1 MPLKDEPQHPA
12 ATRSRWA
19 AAGALGLATVPLLL
33 FVTIDL
39 PLKAHLMLSGIFMA
53 AGYWIATRRPDLRLA
68 LIYLSSAVSL
78 RYMIWR
84 ATYTLALDRT
94 ADQVFASCLFAAELY
109 GLMVLLAGY
118 FQTVVLRPRRPIPLP
133 DNTALWPWVDV
144 LIPTYNESPD
154 IVRRTLIGAQAMTYP
169 NKRIYVLD
177 DGRRPEMRALAESL
191 GVGYRVR
198 DNNDH
203 AKAGN
208 INAALKSTNSE
219 LIAIFDC
226 DHVPVRSF
234 LNVTVGLLVADP
246 LMALVQTPH
255 HFYNP
260 DPFQRNLWL
269 EDNIP
274 PEQQVFY
281 HSVQIG
287 NDYWNS
293 VLFCGSCA
301 VLRRT
306 ALVGVGGIAQETV
319 TEDAH
324 TSLKLAAA
332 GWNSAYL
339 DVPLA
344 AGLATESYADHI
356 AQRIRW
362 ARGMTQILRLDN
374 PLTKP
379 GLTFAQRV
387 SYLNSVMHFQFGV
400 PRIIFILAPALYLI
414 FGLHPLAATPGDM
427 LAYGL
432 PHMFLAVL
440 GGLAGARWM
449 RPAFWAEVYEVA
461 LAPYTALVTA
471 AAFFSPRR
479 GKFNVTAKDVQVG
492 QAHFDWR
499 RALPNLV
506 LFGIAVTGLLVGP
519 ARILSAPLEGEA
531 LVVAVIFNV
540 FNVAVV
546 FTALTVALERKQSRS
561 THRIPRRFSA
571 TVELDDGRAMPAS
584 TVDITESGAR
594 IDFYGEELSGCAG
607 WIWIEINGGWAPPI
621 RFTVQ
626 NESPTPEGKLHGV
639 RFVDVSETERRFL
652 VEFMFSEPDSWSV
665 APEQISTAGS
675 VRSIMRAPWR
685 AARGIW
691 GKGVG
696 SGEQAT

>member
-1 MPLKDEPQHPA
+1 MFLFA
-12 ATRSRWA
+12 A
-19 AAGALGLATVPLLL
+19 
-33 FVTIDL
+33 IDL
-39 PLKAHLMLSGIFMA
+39 PLRAHLLLCGIFMA
-53 AGYWIATRRPDLRLA
+53 AGYWIATRRADLRLA
-68 LIYLSSAVSL
+68 LIYLSAAVSI
-78 RYMIWR
+78 RYMWWR
-84 ATYTLALDRT
+84 ASYSLGLDHT
-94 ADQVFASCLFAAELY
+94 EDKIFASLLFAAELY
-109 GLMVLLAGY
+109 GLVVLLAGY
-118 FQTVVLRPRRPIPLP
+118 FQTVVLRPRRPVPLP
-133 DNTALWPWVDV
+133 DDTALWPWVDV

-154 IVRRTLIGAQAMTYP
+154 IVRRTLIGAQAMTYA

-198 DNNDH
+198 DSNAH

-208 INAALKSTNSE
+208 INAALKSTNGE

-246 LMALVQTPH
+246 MMALVQTPH
-255 HFYNP
+255 HFYNA

-269 EDNIP
+269 EQNIP

-281 HSVQIG
+281 HAVQIG

-306 ALVGVGGIAQETV
+306 ALIGVGGIAQETV

-362 ARGMTQILRLDN
+362 ARGMTQILRLDS
-374 PLTKP
+374 PLTKR
-379 GLTFAQRV
+379 GLTFAQRIA
-387 SYLNSVMHFQFGV
+387 YLNAVLHFQFGI
-400 PRIIFILAPALYLI
+400 PRMIFILAPAVYLV
-414 FGLHPLAATPGDM
+414 FGLHPLAATPTDM

-432 PHMFLAVL
+432 PHMFLSVL
-440 GGLAGARWM
+440 GGLAGARSM

-461 LAPYTALVTA
+461 LAPYTALVTIM
-471 AAFFSPRR
+471 AFFAPRR

-492 QAHFDWR
+492 QAHYDWR
-499 RALPNLV
+499 RALPNLA
-506 LFGIAVTGLLVGP
+506 LFGLATTGLLVGP
-519 ARILSAPLEGEA
+519 ARILGSPFEGEA

-561 THRIPRRFSA
+561 THRILRRFAA

-584 TVDITESGAR
+584 TVDLTESGAR
-594 IDFYGEELSGCAG
+594 IDFYGEDLTGCAG
-607 WIWIEINGGWAPPI
+607 WLWIEVAGGWAPPI
-621 RFTVQ
+621 HFTVQ
-626 NESPTPEGKLHGV
+626 NESPGPDGKLHGI
-639 RFVDVSETERRFL
+639 RFDNVSEIERRFL

-665 APEQISTAGS
+665 APEQVSAMTAMQ
-675 VRSIMRAPWR
+675 SIVRAPWR
-685 AARGIW
+685 AARGTW
-691 GKGVG
+691 RSGVER
-696 SGEQAT
+696 SGVERSESTP